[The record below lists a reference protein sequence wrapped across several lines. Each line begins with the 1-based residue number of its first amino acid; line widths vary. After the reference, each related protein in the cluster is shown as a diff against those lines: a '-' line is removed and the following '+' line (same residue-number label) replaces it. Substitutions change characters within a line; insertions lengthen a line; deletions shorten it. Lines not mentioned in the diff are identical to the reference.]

1 MTILRLLFAVIL
13 LLLVSGAVEYEVR
26 FREDWGGLFVGRIGG
41 RSIEVNF
48 ARYRPGRCYVL
59 ARAW

>member
-1 MTILRLLFAVIL
+1 MWTLLFALIMLIL
-13 LLLVSGAVEYEVR
+13 SGGAVEYEAVLKA
-26 FREDWGGLFVGRIGG
+26 DLGGLFVGRILG
-41 RSIEVNF
+41 RSIEINI

>member
-1 MTILRLLFAVIL
+1 MLTLIFALICMILFSKAQLEYEAILRK
-13 LLLVSGAVEYEVR
+13 
-26 FREDWGGLFVGRIGG
+26 DWGGLFVGRILG
-41 RSIEVNF
+41 RNIELSI

>member
-1 MTILRLLFAVIL
+1 MLTLVFALIIMILFSKAQLEYEGILRK
-13 LLLVSGAVEYEVR
+13 
-26 FREDWGGLFVGRIGG
+26 DWGGLFVGRILG
-41 RSIEVNF
+41 RNIELSI

>member
-1 MTILRLLFAVIL
+1 MWTLLLAIIL
-13 LLLVSGAVEYEVR
+13 LVLSGGTVEYETVLQA
-26 FREDWGGLFVGRIGG
+26 DLGGLFVGRVLG
-41 RSIEVNF
+41 RSIEINI

>member
-1 MTILRLLFAVIL
+1 MWTLLFALVLML
-13 LLLVSGAVEYEVR
+13 LSGGGTVEFETR
-26 FREDWGGLFVGRIGG
+26 LKADLGGLFVGRVLGW
-41 RSIEVNF
+41 SIEVNI

>member
-1 MTILRLLFAVIL
+1 MWTLLFVLFLLIL
-13 LLLVSGAVEYEVR
+13 SRGAVEYETILRADV
-26 FREDWGGLFVGRIGG
+26 GGLFVGRVLG
-41 RSIEVNF
+41 RSVEVNI

>member
-1 MTILRLLFAVIL
+1 MWTLVFALIVMVFFSKAQLEYEAILRKDL
-13 LLLVSGAVEYEVR
+13 
-26 FREDWGGLFVGRIGG
+26 GGLFVGRVLG
-41 RSIEVNF
+41 RNIELSI

>member
-1 MTILRLLFAVIL
+1 MLTLIFALICMIFFSKAQL
-13 LLLVSGAVEYEVR
+13 EYEAR
-26 FREDWGGLFVGRIGG
+26 LKRDWGGLFVGRVLG
-41 RSIEVNF
+41 RNIELSI

>member
-1 MTILRLLFAVIL
+1 MLTLICALV
-13 LLLVSGAVEYEVR
+13 LLVLSGGAVEYEAVIKA
-26 FREDWGGLFVGRIGG
+26 DLGGLFVGKVLG
-41 RSIEVNF
+41 RRLEINM

>member
-1 MTILRLLFAVIL
+1 MWTLLFALIL
-13 LLLVSGAVEYEVR
+13 MLLSGSTVEVETR
-26 FREDWGGLFVGRIGG
+26 LRRDWAGLFVGRILG
-41 RSIEVNF
+41 RSLEVTI

>member
-1 MTILRLLFAVIL
+1 MWTLIFALIVMVFSSKAQLEYEAILRK
-13 LLLVSGAVEYEVR
+13 
-26 FREDWGGLFVGRIGG
+26 DWGGLFVGRILG
-41 RSIEVNF
+41 RNIELSI

>member
-1 MTILRLLFAVIL
+1 MLTLICALV
-13 LLLVSGAVEYEVR
+13 LLVLSGGAVEYETVLKV
-26 FREDWGGLFVGRIGG
+26 DLAGLFVGRILG
-41 RSIEVNF
+41 RSLEINI

>member
-1 MTILRLLFAVIL
+1 MWTLLFALICMIL
-13 LLLVSGAVEYEVR
+13 FSKAQLEYETVLKR
-26 FREDWGGLFVGRIGG
+26 DWGGLFVGRVLG
-41 RSIEVNF
+41 RSIEVSI